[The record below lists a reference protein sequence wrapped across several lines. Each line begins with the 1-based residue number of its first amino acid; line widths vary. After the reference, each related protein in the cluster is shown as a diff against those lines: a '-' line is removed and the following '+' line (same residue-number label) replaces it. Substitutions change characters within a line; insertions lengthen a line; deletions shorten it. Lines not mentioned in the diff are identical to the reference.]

1 MRYNEIK
8 LVETRKLFEAAT
20 AGLEAQHAIHDIEAI
35 SDAVPTM
42 DPQLKA
48 SIISNLQNL
57 ASKVGDFVAKNIKQ
71 TQPAQ
76 QAQPQAQPNDP
87 NATVEAVAEVN
98 NEDQEAQAALAKL
111 KADIAAI
118 EASNIDDK
126 IKAGFLASLNETLD
140 KLTKANLKTCCFT

>member
-1 MRYNEIK
+1 MRYNDFK
-8 LVETRKLFEAAT
+8 LVESKRLFEAAN

-76 QAQPQAQPNDP
+76 QPQPQAQPQRWVKEIYHIIDIIDII
-87 NATVEAVAEVN
+87 AVVV
-98 NEDQEAQAALAKL
+98 
-111 KADIAAI
+111 DIGI
-118 EASNIDDK
+118 VTNTIT
-126 IKAGFLASLNETLD
+126 IGV
-140 KLTKANLKTCCFT
+140 

>member
-1 MRYNEIK
+1 MRFNDFK
-8 LVETRKLFEAAT
+8 LVESRKLFEAAN

-76 QAQPQAQPNDP
+76 QPQPQPQAQPNDP
-87 NATVEAVAEVN
+87 NATVEEAVAEVN
-98 NEDQEAQAALAKL
+98 NEDQEAQEALAKL
-111 KADIAAI
+111 KADRLG
-118 EASNIDDK
+118 N
-126 IKAGFLASLNETLD
+126 
-140 KLTKANLKTCCFT
+140 